1 MKLRNTLIAAGS
13 ALALS
18 ALATSAFASGN
29 VAATANAS
37 VTVVSPTT
45 ITKTQDMV
53 FGTVV
58 RPTTGTTTIT
68 LDTADHVTKSGT
80 GDGSI
85 VTSTTSS
92 AKFNITVQAATT
104 YTLSQ
109 TLTFAQ
115 AGLVNIA
122 ASAPIASTGT
132 LGTIPGAGTQEI
144 KYGGQFDMNA
154 ATTPQNYT
162 GALSVTVTYN

>member
-1 MKLRNTLIAAGS
+1 MNIRNTLIAAGS

-18 ALATSAFASGN
+18 ALAGSALASGT
-29 VAATANAS
+29 VSATANAS

-58 RPTTGTTTIT
+58 RPTAGTTTVA
-68 LDTADHVTKSGT
+68 LDTSDHVTATGGT
-80 GDGSI
+80 GGSA

-92 AKFNITVQAATT
+92 AKFNIVVQAATT
-104 YTLSQ
+104 YSLAQ

-115 AGLVNIA
+115 TGLVNIA
-122 ASAPIASTGT
+122 PTTAVATSGT
-132 LGTIPGAGTQEI
+132 LGTIPAAGTQEI
-144 KYGGQFDMNA
+144 RYGGQFDMTS
-154 ATTPQNYT
+154 ATIPQNYT
-162 GALSVTVTYN
+162 GTLSVTVTYN